1 MDKREERK
9 LRKEMMNLERKVRDL
24 TKEKDHLNEKLMSTT
39 DVDEALKLHGQF
51 ERVAAELEMS
61 ESRWLEIQETLNS

>member
-24 TKEKDHLNEKLMSTT
+24 TKEKTKLNEKLMTTT

-51 ERVAAELEMS
+51 ERVAAELDMS
-61 ESRWLEIQETLNS
+61 ESRWLELEEMIDS